1 MSGKLSK
8 DTEVKIEEAIRSGM
22 TSPEIRNQF
31 GVGGYAI
38 DRIRK
43 GLVKST
49 EQRKVF
55 KVTGDKA
62 KLTLVTRMHFKNVDE
77 ILDYS
82 QVDRN
87 IWEPYQHI
95 LNSWDTTVK
104 EKGVVGK
111 LIEEKAHTY
120 TNWQIKVWLRRK
132 HPALAAAE
140 KLLEDL
146 KEQSPVIAKR
156 KSFIPKNNKIHREL
170 ELCIFDPHLGLEC
183 FQPGADHDWDSEKCV
198 NAVMLVID
206 KLLEM
211 SKSYRPF
218 ERIIMPLG
226 NDLLHCDNV
235 FATTTAG
242 THQPEAK
249 AWQKIYL
256 EAEKLAIDMV
266 KRVSESAPV
275 KVIIVP
281 GNHARQSE
289 FTLGRLLNA
298 YFHNNKNIEVI
309 ADQSPYKFH
318 RYGVNLIGY
327 EHGHSVRQQVRLAAL
342 MANECREDWNET
354 VYREWHL
361 GDQHRKGSA
370 KPSMLEEQGVSVEY
384 MPGMVVPNEW
394 HRLKSYNWQKRG
406 AFAFVWDKTAGP
418 IARLQVNID
427 SYTGKVMV

>member
-1 MSGKLSK
+1 MSK
-8 DTEVKIEEAIRSGM
+8 KISREKEIQIEAMILNGAGNR
-22 TSPEIRNQF
+22 EIAKQLK
-31 GVGGYAI
+31 VGHSVI
-38 DRIRK
+38 SRIRVI
-43 GLVKST
+43 VKESV
-49 EQRKVF
+49 EQRKEFDVN
-55 KVTGDKA
+55 GDKA
-62 KLTLVTRMHFKNVDE
+62 HLTLVTRMHFKNVEE
-77 ILDYS
+77 ILDYAK
-82 QVDRN
+82 VDRKV
-87 IWEPYQHI
+87 WEATRHV
-95 LNSWDTTVK
+95 LNSWDVTMK
-104 EKGVVGK
+104 IKKQVGD
-111 LIEEKAHTY
+111 LVIEEPQTA
-120 TNWQIKVWLRRK
+120 TNWQIKVWLVRK
-132 HPALAAAE
+132 HPALQAAE
-140 KLLEDL
+140 ILLEDL
-146 KEQSPVIAKR
+146 KKQSPVVAKR
-156 KSFIPKNNKIHREL
+156 KYFIPNNNKIHREL

-198 NAVMLVID
+198 NAVMLVIN

-266 KRVSESAPV
+266 KRVSEYAPV

-289 FTLGRLLNA
+289 FTLGRLLLNRF
-298 YFHNNKNIEVI
+298 YNDENIEVI

-318 RYGVNLIGY
+318 RYGINLIGY

-342 MANECREDWNET
+342 MANECREDWNKT

-427 SYTGKVMV
+427 SYTGKVML